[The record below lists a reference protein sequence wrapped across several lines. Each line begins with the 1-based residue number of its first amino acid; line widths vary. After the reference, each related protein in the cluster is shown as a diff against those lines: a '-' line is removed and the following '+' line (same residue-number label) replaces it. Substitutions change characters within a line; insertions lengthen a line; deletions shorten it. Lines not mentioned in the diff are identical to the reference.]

1 MIKIINLKESIY
13 PDVAVYNLGH
23 EIEIAKK
30 SDINVII
37 AIHGYGSHGYG
48 GEIRK
53 EIHKNLRLLKSGHQ
67 IVDFIKGEQ
76 IWNFA
81 DFQTTEGILR
91 ANGNKKGV
99 FTRQR
104 QPKDVA
110 YLLKK
115 RWENLPLDY
124 KG

>member
-76 IWNFA
+76 WS
-81 DFQTTEGILR
+81 
-91 ANGNKKGV
+91 
-99 FTRQR
+99 
-104 QPKDVA
+104 
-110 YLLKK
+110 
-115 RWENLPLDY
+115 ENNTVYLPLTELEPELILNNQIGNLNSGVTIVWV
-124 KG
+124 KK